1 MAVLDRIAAKGL
13 RYTNFHSAA
22 LCSPT
27 LDRDSL
33 QNCAAPVGSSLKGA
47 IVSRLIVLFEQQ
59 RADETHDGVFV
70 GEDADDVG
78 APLDLALERVDGVD
92 FRLVILR
99 EGHEGQDISLGFI
112 PERGKLW
119 HLGTQP
125 RGRLFLVER
134 AGGRRAAEGVCE
146 ASKRSGRADDWQ
158 HRLRGRSI
166 KKTTRRGGWFLPLP
180 VS

>member
-1 MAVLDRIAAKGL
+1 MMA
-13 RYTNFHSAA
+13 
-22 LCSPT
+22 
-27 LDRDSL
+27 
-33 QNCAAPVGSSLKGA
+33 SSLGKMPTTS
-47 IVSRLIVLFEQQ
+47 VRRLISRSSGL
-59 RADETHDGVFV
+59 
-70 GEDADDVG
+70 
-78 APLDLALERVDGVD
+78 VD

-112 PERGKLW
+112 PERGKIWIPERGKIW

-158 HRLRGRSI
+158 DLKGGRDEV
-166 KKTTRRGGWFLPLP
+166 R
-180 VS
+180 

>member
-13 RYTNFHSAA
+13 RYTNFHSTA

-70 GEDADDVG
+70 WEDADDVG

-125 RGRLFLVER
+125 RGARGR
-134 AGGRRAAEGVCE
+134 APGREGVCE

-158 HRLRGRSI
+158 DLKGGRDEV
-166 KKTTRRGGWFLPLP
+166 R
-180 VS
+180 

>member
-1 MAVLDRIAAKGL
+1 MLPNARQRFSPKLRCASGIIAQRRDRFQ
-13 RYTNFHSAA
+13 THVPAA
-22 LCSPT
+22 LNRPF
-27 LDRDSL
+27 
-33 QNCAAPVGSSLKGA
+33 V
-47 IVSRLIVLFEQQ
+47 VLFEQQ

-158 HRLRGRSI
+158 DLKGGRDEV
-166 KKTTRRGGWFLPLP
+166 R
-180 VS
+180 

>member
-1 MAVLDRIAAKGL
+1 MLPNARQRFSPKLRCADGIIAQRRDRFQ
-13 RYTNFHSAA
+13 THVPAA
-22 LCSPT
+22 LNRPF
-27 LDRDSL
+27 
-33 QNCAAPVGSSLKGA
+33 V
-47 IVSRLIVLFEQQ
+47 VLFEQQ

-158 HRLRGRSI
+158 DLKGGRDEARWTDNAEDGQHRQRHLFNGHAVL
-166 KKTTRRGGWFLPLP
+166 WNQQ
-180 VS
+180 

>member
-1 MAVLDRIAAKGL
+1 
-13 RYTNFHSAA
+13 
-22 LCSPT
+22 
-27 LDRDSL
+27 
-33 QNCAAPVGSSLKGA
+33 
-47 IVSRLIVLFEQQ
+47 
-59 RADETHDGVFV
+59 
-70 GEDADDVG
+70 
-78 APLDLALERVDGVD
+78 VD

-146 ASKRSGRADDWQ
+146 ASKRSGCADDWQ
-158 HRLRGRSI
+158 DLKGGRDEV
-166 KKTTRRGGWFLPLP
+166 R
-180 VS
+180 